1 MPKGNKNARGLRG
14 HKGGT
19 GRPPK
24 PEHERLRHHVSFFVN
39 DALWDKINLATL
51 DAGVGSYKDFLRRHL
66 DESLGDAC
74 DTEDV

>member
-1 MPKGNKNARGLRG
+1 MPKGNKNAKGQIG

-39 DALWDKINLATL
+39 DALWDKINVATL
-51 DAGVGSYKDFLRRHL
+51 KAGLDSYQEFLRRYL
-66 DESLGDAC
+66 ENSLGD
-74 DTEDV
+74 V